1 MYQYIMIC
9 WLCISF
15 SRKGSWSPKISL
27 DVHLMCFQNTLHLPH
42 WHFYHKVCLHAHLYT
57 PYLLR
62 IGLALCLVHFAM
74 YELYRFGSK
83 SYEIRGA
90 CQRRKNMER
99 VKENGS
105 LAKKNFKVWEKKGK
119 KRSGVRGKNTKV
131 DRVWWNSNGRS
142 LEEIHQ

>member
-1 MYQYIMIC
+1 
-9 WLCISF
+9 
-15 SRKGSWSPKISL
+15 
-27 DVHLMCFQNTLHLPH
+27 
-42 WHFYHKVCLHAHLYT
+42 
-57 PYLLR
+57 
-62 IGLALCLVHFAM
+62 M

-105 LAKKNFKVWEKKGK
+105 LAKKNFKVWEEKEK

-131 DRVWWNSNGRS
+131 DRV
-142 LEEIHQ
+142 